1 VSWPKVL
8 VARSR
13 RRYRPT
19 IPRMESGADFRII
32 QEALIQEAP
41 TAEGLVRDIGGRCK
55 NPVS

>member
-1 VSWPKVL
+1 
-8 VARSR
+8 
-13 RRYRPT
+13 
-19 IPRMESGADFRII
+19 MESGADFRII